1 MMLFIA
7 VRLIDALPGSAGS
20 TLLRSLI
27 EIWLIQWLPASLAVG
42 VGIGLLDQRVSFAW
56 QRGLGALVLVALSSA
71 GCLFFARAA
80 FVVIARAV
88 GYVTMTTEIS
98 ADYAS
103 FFLGTASMGAIYLGL
118 LAWFYLRAQDTE
130 RSAAALSDVQL
141 AGLRVTQAVAQD
153 RLKTIQSHVDPDF
166 LFSALSY
173 VQAEYQRD
181 AIKAQAAL
189 DDVIAFL
196 RAALPRP
203 HADDRTFADEIALT
217 QSFLRLAALIER
229 RQFEL
234 RISFADPA
242 SESAAFPPDMCLP
255 LVRAMASLIAPDQSM
270 HLSGRVVESR
280 FQVTLVMPLISQK
293 ECALATMATAVSA
306 AKQSL
311 AGIYGSDAALLD
323 YSANQRFHIN
333 IEIPYAPSAN
343 R

>member
-20 TLLRSLI
+20 TLVRSVI
-27 EIWLIQWLPASLAVG
+27 EIWLIQWLPASLVVG

-56 QRGLGALVLVALSSA
+56 QRGLGALALVAFASV
-71 GCLFFARAA
+71 GCLFFTRAS
-80 FVVIARAV
+80 FGLIARDI
-88 GYVTMTTEIS
+88 GYVTMPSEIS

-103 FFLGTASMGAIYLGL
+103 FILGTASMGAIYLGL

-153 RLKTIQSHVDPDF
+153 RLKAIQSHVDPDF
-166 LFSALSY
+166 LFAALSH
-173 VQAEYQRD
+173 VQAEYHRD
-181 AIKAQAAL
+181 ATKAQAAL

-196 RAALPRP
+196 RAALPRR
-203 HADDRTFADEIALT
+203 HAEDRTFADEIVLA

-229 RQFEL
+229 RQFLL
-234 RISFADPA
+234 RISFADSA
-242 SESAAFPPDMCLP
+242 SESAAFPPDICMP
-255 LVRAMASLIAPDQSM
+255 LVRAMALIIAPDQSM

-280 FQVTLVMPLISQK
+280 FQVTLVMPQINQK
-293 ECALATMATAVSA
+293 ADTLANMATAVGI

-311 AGIYGSDAALLD
+311 AAIYGSDAALLD

-333 IEIPYAPSAN
+333 VEIPYAPSTN